1 MWTVDATQHIHV
13 EPSVPEREVLERA
26 TAVASLSASGQV
38 LCVDLIAVEGLAC
51 ACGQPSHWKTYQV
64 ILYAP
69 ASTESS
75 ERPS

>member
-1 MWTVDATQHIHV
+1 MWTIDATQHIHV

-26 TAVASLSASGQV
+26 SAVATLSAEQHSV
-38 LCVDLIAVEGLAC
+38 FVDLIAVEQATC

-69 ASTESS
+69 APTTSGAS
-75 ERPS
+75 